1 MPVKFISVQSFCGF
15 RLNNLHF
22 FADIKR
28 ITYIYCYNVDCHVK
42 KRTPGVYSSR
52 SEPA

>member
-15 RLNNLHF
+15 VLIFLHF
-22 FADIKR
+22 FADINR
-28 ITYIYCYNVDCHVK
+28 ITYIYCYNADCYVK
-42 KRTPGVYSSR
+42 ERTPGVYSSR